1 MNRQAMIETVGRL
14 VVLVAAL
21 HGASVNAQQ
30 SRPAPTSMPT
40 VPFADYTFGF
50 EMRIPAGW
58 SYDRTRF
65 AGPGGAVGL
74 LRGGAVG
81 ERATLQILV
90 FRKPE
95 TVSFADWV
103 RYYEGQLTRISGTLK
118 IAGKERQIGER
129 KAAILEVDARLGA
142 DHTKTYY
149 LCIPFDPT
157 KIWVFSYAVI
167 VTSADDPGPARE
179 HFEQLVRSVR
189 VLYDLAQARE
199 MTGAFQRGEALVARL
214 SAESVN
220 MRLPQEER
228 YYDVV
233 VKGKSIGFMTRR
245 VVRES
250 RSLDD
255 PRYHKKGKPGIRV
268 QEESWHFAE
277 DGGARHSQVDLFS
290 SFDLRTELIETR
302 CTQVPAS
309 DAASQRLFITLDQ
322 CVREGDLLFSSY
334 STNLDVDLP
343 DPREPI
349 QVGEAY
355 LSLAWVRLL
364 PAVLGG
370 KPGPTH
376 AFAVYDPKTR
386 AMSTSTVHPLGP
398 RPLPGQASTRA
409 HAFETSE
416 GFAEQPGLVYIDPS
430 GLLLRYEAGDLVLR
444 LTSKEAVERRWGPRR
459 DAAQKRMKGRGR

>member
-1 MNRQAMIETVGRL
+1 MNRQGIIEAVGRL
-14 VVLVAAL
+14 AILLTALQVASA
-21 HGASVNAQQ
+21 NAQQ
-30 SRPAPTSMPT
+30 SRPAPTSLPT

-74 LRGGAVG
+74 LRGGAVDA
-81 ERATLQILV
+81 RATLQILV

-103 RYYEGQLTRISGTLK
+103 RYYEEQLTRISGTLK

-142 DHTKTYY
+142 DYTKTYY

-157 KIWVFSYAVI
+157 KTWVFSYAVV
-167 VTSADDPGPARE
+167 VTPTGDPGPARQ
-179 HFEQLVRSVR
+179 HFEQLVESVR
-189 VLYDLAQARE
+189 VLYDMAQARE
-199 MTGAFQRGEALVARL
+199 MTAAFQRGQTLVARI

-220 MRLPQEER
+220 MRLPEEER
-228 YYDVV
+228 CYDVV
-233 VKGKSIGFMTRR
+233 VKGKSIGFLTRR
-245 VVRES
+245 VTRES

-255 PRYHKKGKPGIRV
+255 PRYHKQGKPGLRV
-268 QEESWHFAE
+268 HEQSWHFAA
-277 DGGARHSQVDLFS
+277 DGSARHSQVDLFS

-309 DAASQRLFITLDQ
+309 DAVGQRPFITLDQ
-322 CVREGDLLFSSY
+322 CLREGDLLFSSY
-334 STNLDVDLP
+334 STNLDIDLP

-349 QVGEAY
+349 QIGDTY

-364 PAVLGG
+364 PAVLGD

-376 AFAVYDPKTR
+376 AFAVYDAKTR
-386 AMSTSTVHPLGP
+386 AMSTSTVRPLGP
-398 RPLPGQASTRA
+398 RPLPGQAKARA

-416 GFAEQPGLVYIDPS
+416 GFAKQPALVYTDAS

-444 LTSKEAVERRWGPRR
+444 LTSKEAVERRWGSRR
-459 DAAQKRMKGRGR
+459 DAAQERVKGQGR